1 MIYIK
6 FFIFS
11 LFQIAIDLASYPL
24 APIVALFGDADGN
37 LPRWLSLFSTYDNTL
52 DGDDG
57 YKQEHRFFPA
67 NANGFQRW
75 ANRTGWL
82 WRNPAYGFDMLLGA
96 SCQAGQILSIEG
108 DRRVSDNPY
117 HPGSCF
123 WRIIDGNGST
133 VAFQLYWVHNFT
145 ATTCIR
151 VNLGWKLWNLESLAT
166 DDPWPVGNYVFKE
179 SGTAQLV
186 MTPGINP
193 RG

>member
-6 FFIFS
+6 FVVFSIFQLFID
-11 LFQIAIDLASYPL
+11 IASYPL
-24 APIVALFGDADGN
+24 APFVALFSDAQGN
-37 LPRWLSLFSTYDNTL
+37 LPGWLSPFGTYDNTL

-67 NANGFQRW
+67 NANGFERW

-82 WRNPAYGFDMLLGA
+82 WRNPAYGFDLLLGA
-96 SCQAGQILSIEG
+96 TAQSGYQLIIRG

-117 HPGSCF
+117 HPGICT
-123 WRIIDGNGST
+123 WKIIRDGKT
-133 VAFQLYWVHNFT
+133 VAFQVYWVHDFT
-145 ATTCIR
+145 ATTCAR
-151 VNLGWKLWNLESLAT
+151 VNIGWKLWNLEALAT
-166 DDPWPVGNYVFKE
+166 EDPWPIGDYVFKD

-193 RG
+193 RGK